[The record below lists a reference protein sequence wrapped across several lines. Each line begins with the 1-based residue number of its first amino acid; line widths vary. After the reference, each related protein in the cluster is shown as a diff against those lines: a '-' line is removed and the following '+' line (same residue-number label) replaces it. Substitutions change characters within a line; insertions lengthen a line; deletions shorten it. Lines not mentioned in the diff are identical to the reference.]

1 MPKQTFFN
9 LPEEKR
15 RTIEQAALDEFAEC
29 GFDNSNINRILEE
42 SNIPKGSFYQY
53 FEDKKDL
60 YFHMLD
66 TLVTRK
72 MNVMEHALNAV
83 RQNTFVVNVEEI
95 FRVGLEF
102 ADSDPKFYM
111 LGEDFANK
119 QPSFIKEFTE
129 KYSPM
134 ATDIY
139 GKLLEHAL
147 ETGELQEGLNV
158 PLTSSFINALVNQTT
173 VGIIRQGLPKEQ
185 RNFVIAELLG
195 FIKRAVT
202 KSQ

>member
-147 ETGELQEGLNV
+147 ETGELHEGLNV